1 MQSSPFHFVTDINS
15 SDTKKQDE
23 THQGILTSA
32 KLFDFFIII
41 IISVTRVFKFLI
53 KYSMKI
59 SSRQY
64 HVPQLNNLNLKIVHH
79 CAACIIWNFVG
90 VYFEFTIINLRHFL
104 IYYYN
109 HVTDLLLKGGS
120 IRENVIAFVT
130 FYNNFCR
137 SNKIH

>member
-41 IISVTRVFKFLI
+41 IIAVTRVFKFLI

-64 HVPQLNNLNLKIVHH
+64 HVPQLNNLNLKNSSSLCSMH
-79 CAACIIWNFVG
+79 NL
-90 VYFEFTIINLRHFL
+90 EFCSSSYTLN
-104 IYYYN
+104 
-109 HVTDLLLKGGS
+109 LLL
-120 IRENVIAFVT
+120 
-130 FYNNFCR
+130 
-137 SNKIH
+137 